1 MKMALKGYLH
11 LFRAAN
17 DREASV
23 FDSAVMNGNQIVIWG
38 SKHPPKLTFFVFTAA
53 MESFSIHDN
62 LEGREYS
69 LDGAICLKTRG
80 EC

>member
-69 LDGAICLKTRG
+69 DGAICLKT
-80 EC
+80 